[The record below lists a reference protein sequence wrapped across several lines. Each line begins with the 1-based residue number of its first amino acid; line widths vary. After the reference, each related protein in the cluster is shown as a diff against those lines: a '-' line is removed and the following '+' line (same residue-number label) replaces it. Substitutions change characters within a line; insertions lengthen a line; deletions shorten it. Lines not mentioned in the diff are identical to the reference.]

1 MTLYRTVLPRAIINT
16 TNCHDVCAA
25 RPPLSRREQRRD
37 IFNGFCA
44 ISVAQELPELRRRSL
59 QASQRSSHAPALI
72 RPTAPRLRLQR
83 PRLQTQDRRD
93 DVTLAAAV
101 ARRSRARRRAPRVA
115 TCWRCALRSGQ
126 RSKQG
131 CGAVAPRVR
140 VAPRSPP
147 APRHSPAPPPPLRVH
162 PSRAAPCR
170 AQSRTPVP
178 RTHGGDVDHAG

>member
-83 PRLQTQDRRD
+83 PRLQTWGPPRRRHVGRRGGAAIASATPSAARGD
-93 DVTLAAAV
+93 MLALRPALWPAKQTGLWGGGTSCTSSSTLAACA
-101 ARRSRARRRAPRVA
+101 AALSSTAAASSRAPVA
-115 TCWRCALRSGQ
+115 SSAL
-126 RSKQG
+126 
-131 CGAVAPRVR
+131 
-140 VAPRSPP
+140 PRSI
-147 APRHSPAPPPPLRVH
+147 AHACSAH
-162 PSRAAPCR
+162 PW
-170 AQSRTPVP
+170 
-178 RTHGGDVDHAG
+178 G